1 MEDDTQLMDFRD
13 SRQGIVK
20 SGDNDNRIIDH
31 GGNHNDDDDDLLP
44 DDSEYSEYQS
54 DDLTEP
60 PPPPPKTGFVKA
72 LIDSTIPRDFIDQS
86 VGIVKGEYMVEK
98 KSLLNHA
105 ATSDQYD
112 LFSSSRRFLT
122 KAAKQLEGKE

>member
-20 SGDNDNRIIDH
+20 SGDNDNNHTNDH
-31 GGNHNDDDDDLLP
+31 GGINDDDDLLP

-54 DDLTEP
+54 DDLTE